1 MLDVS
6 SDPGGG
12 SPSEGAHSKPSLRD
26 LPVAFW
32 QLLVNNLL
40 ATVTNFTV
48 FTALSFFTFLQTHSV
63 FATGLISG
71 INLVFTAS
79 FGIWFGAM
87 VDHHRKKTMMLASS
101 VVSLTLYSLALAL
114 FLTVDQAH
122 FTTPADPLLWVFVI
136 VLMLAVIAGNIRIIA
151 MSTIVT
157 LIVPADRR
165 DRANGLVGSIVGV
178 SYLVTSVIS
187 GLLIGFAGMVYVVLM
202 AVVGTGLAIV
212 HLAFVRLSEP
222 AIAASDDHTSKVD
235 VRGTITII
243 NAVPGLMWLIAFT
256 LMNNFLGGILVA
268 LVDPYGLSLVSVQ
281 TWGVLTGALFSGLLI
296 GGALVARFG
305 LGPNPLR
312 TMLGCNIALWSTMA
326 VFTIHSSIVL
336 LSAGIL
342 IYLLLVPFIEAAEQ
356 TIMQEMVPYERQGRV
371 FGFAQSL
378 EQAASPL
385 SAFIFSPLAQFVFIP
400 LMSTGAGAQLIG
412 SWYGTGPDR
421 GIALLYTVAG
431 VLGLVLTVLATR
443 SRPYRDLSAAIGIRR
458 SGALTIAPAI
468 PPTD

>member
-1 MLDVS
+1 MPDVS
-6 SDPGGG
+6 SDPAGG
-12 SPSEGAHSKPSLRD
+12 SSSDGARSKPSLRD
-26 LPVAFW
+26 LPAAFW

-48 FTALSFFTFLQTHSV
+48 LTALSFFTFLQTQSV
-63 FATGLISG
+63 FATGLIAG

-79 FGIWFGAM
+79 FGIWFGAL

-101 VVSLTLYSLALAL
+101 VVSLTLYGLALAL
-114 FLTVDQAH
+114 FLTIDQVH
-122 FTTPADPLLWVFVI
+122 FTDPADPLLWVFVI
-136 VLMLAVIAGNIRIIA
+136 DLMLAVIAGNIRSIA

-157 LIVPADRR
+157 LLVPPDRR
-165 DRANGLVGSIVGV
+165 DRANGLVGSIIGV

-202 AVVGTGLAIV
+202 AVVCTGLAIV
-212 HLAFVRLSEP
+212 HLAFIRLTEP
-222 AIAASDDHTSKVD
+222 DNAASDKHTSKVD
-235 VRGTITII
+235 VRGTIKII

-256 LMNNFLGGILVA
+256 LLNNFLGGILVA

-281 TWGVLTGALFSGLLI
+281 TWGLLTGALFSGLLI
-296 GGALVARFG
+296 GSALVARFG
-305 LGPNPLR
+305 LGPYPLR

-385 SAFIFSPLAQFVFIP
+385 SAFIVSPLAQFVFIP
-400 LMSTGAGAQLIG
+400 LMSTGAGAELIG

-421 GIALLYTVAG
+421 GIALLYTLAG
-431 VLGLVLTVLATR
+431 ILGLVLTVLATR
-443 SRPYRDLSAAIGIRR
+443 SRPYRDLSAAIKSHRA
-458 SGALTIAPAI
+458 STLTIAPAAESA
-468 PPTD
+468 D

>member
-1 MLDVS
+1 MS
-6 SDPGGG
+6 SP
-12 SPSEGAHSKPSLRD
+12 PRLRD
-26 LPVAFW
+26 LPAAFW
-32 QLLVNNLL
+32 QVLVNNLL

-79 FGIWFGAM
+79 FGIWFGAL
-87 VDHHRKKTMMLASS
+87 VDHHHKKTMMIASS

-114 FLTVDQAH
+114 FLTVDQVH
-122 FTTPADPLLWVFVI
+122 FTDPADPLLWVFVI
-136 VLMLAVIAGNIRIIA
+136 VLMLAVIAGNIRSIA
-151 MSTIVT
+151 MSTTVT
-157 LIVPADRR
+157 LLVPADRR
-165 DRANGLVGSIVGV
+165 DRANGLVGSIIGV

-187 GLLIGFAGMVYVVLM
+187 GLLIGFAGMVYVVLL
-202 AVVGTGLAIV
+202 AVVCTALAIV
-212 HLAFVRLSEP
+212 HLAFIRLSEP

-235 VRGTITII
+235 VRGTIKII
-243 NAVPGLMWLIAFT
+243 NTVPGLMWLIAFT

-281 TWGVLTGALFSGLLI
+281 TWGLLTGALFSGLLI
-296 GGALVARFG
+296 GSALVARFG

-385 SAFIFSPLAQFVFIP
+385 SVFIFSPLAQFVFIP

-421 GIALLYTVAG
+421 GIALLYTLAG
-431 VLGLVLTVLATR
+431 VLGLALTILATR
-443 SRPYRDLSAAIGIRR
+443 SHAYRNLSAAIKKHKI
-458 SGALTIAPAI
+458 GASDIEPLTETA
-468 PPTD
+468 D